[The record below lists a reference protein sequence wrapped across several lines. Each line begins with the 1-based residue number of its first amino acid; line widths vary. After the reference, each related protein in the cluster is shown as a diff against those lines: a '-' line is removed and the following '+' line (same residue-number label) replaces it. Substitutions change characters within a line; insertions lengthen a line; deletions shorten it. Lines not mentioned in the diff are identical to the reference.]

1 MLHFN
6 TFLKVYNKLILVGK
20 ESVYTHSHLYTINMQ
35 FLKTMDGKHNDKQI
49 YFIMARHDDDIN
61 WTHFPRY
68 WPFVRGTTII
78 A

>member
-35 FLKTMDGKHNDKQI
+35 FLKSMDGKHNDKQLQ
-49 YFIMARHDDDIN
+49 FISSWHAMM
-61 WTHFPRY
+61 
-68 WPFVRGTTII
+68 TTSTGHIFRVTDPLWGEPQ
-78 A
+78 